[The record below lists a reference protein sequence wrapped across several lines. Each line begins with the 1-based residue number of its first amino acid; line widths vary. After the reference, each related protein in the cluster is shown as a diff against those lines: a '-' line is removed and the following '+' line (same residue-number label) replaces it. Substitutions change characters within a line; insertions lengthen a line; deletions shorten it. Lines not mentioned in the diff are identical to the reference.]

1 MVNEILNNGECG
13 GGGEV
18 SGGDMGA
25 NERMED
31 INGKMGNRNT
41 PTETGKVSGDI
52 SSRYVRTA
60 S

>member
-1 MVNEILNNGECG
+1 
-13 GGGEV
+13 
-18 SGGDMGA
+18 MGTD
-25 NERMED
+25 ERMED

-41 PTETGKVSGDI
+41 PPTETGKVSGDI

>member
-1 MVNEILNNGECG
+1 M
-13 GGGEV
+13 
-18 SGGDMGA
+18 SGGDIGA
-25 NERMED
+25 DERMED

-41 PTETGKVSGDI
+41 PTEAGKVSGDI